1 MQSAFVA
8 VKKSISRFVHG
19 ATEFWFRPMCDS
31 HHIHQTNVHT
41 DTDAVVTEMGGPEE
55 VAVHTARQHA
65 MAVELSCIDGAPSTL
80 LWPSTFSFAGASRGL
95 TPSCSFLVCVFASAC
110 FASAFFGLPCITHI
124 PQLNSTQLNTS
135 QDTNSYRCPM
145 TDTFQRSGE

>member
-8 VKKSISRFVHG
+8 VKKSRSRVVHG
-19 ATEFWFRPMCDS
+19 ATGFLFRPMCDS

-65 MAVELSCIDGAPSTL
+65 MAVELNCIDAEPSTL
-80 LWPSTFSFAGASRGL
+80 LWLSTFIVVGTSTGL
-95 TPSCSFLVCVFASAC
+95 SPSCSLLVCVFRIGV
-110 FASAFFGLPCITHI
+110 FRIGLLWIAMHYPHPTT
-124 PQLNSTQLNTS
+124 QLNSTQHQSRHKQLPLPNDGHVPTL
-135 QDTNSYRCPM
+135 R
-145 TDTFQRSGE
+145 

>member
-1 MQSAFVA
+1 
-8 VKKSISRFVHG
+8 
-19 ATEFWFRPMCDS
+19 MCDS

-65 MAVELSCIDGAPSTL
+65 MAVELNCIDAEPSTL
-80 LWPSTFSFAGASRGL
+80 LWLSTFIVVGTSTGL
-95 TPSCSFLVCVFASAC
+95 SPSCSLLVCVFRIGVFRISRLRIAMHY
-110 FASAFFGLPCITHI
+110 LHPI
-124 PQLNSTQLNTS
+124 TQLNTS
-135 QDTNSYRCPM
+135 QDRSSYRCPM